1 MKKIIFILL
10 VFLAPSLV
18 EAQRLVFCESVSEK
32 GEAID
37 PSNFF
42 VIGDKGGFFNVLI
55 RLDRPVGSTA
65 VTFDVFQLNEEGKE
79 VFDNT
84 IRMKTTPE
92 LTWFYKEVTFYR
104 EGRYNV
110 YAYDEKN
117 RLLGAGVVEIR
128 KK

>member
-1 MKKIIFILL
+1 M
-10 VFLAPSLV
+10 
-18 EAQRLVFCESVSEK
+18 VFCESVSEK

-42 VIGDKGGFFNVLI
+42 VIGDKGGFFKILI

-65 VTFDVFQLNEEGKE
+65 VTFDVFQMNEEGKE

-104 EGRYNV
+104 EGKYNV

-117 RLLGAGVVEIR
+117 RLLGAGMVEIR
-128 KK
+128 RK